1 MNDYLKIF
9 ELLNKRERRQG
20 SWLMLMVFMM
30 AILDVIGIAS
40 IMPFMAVLANPQLVD
55 SNTYLNLVYISL
67 GFTDVKTFLYF
78 LGLMVFVILFTTLC
92 FKAVTNYFLFRFTL
106 MSEYKIGG
114 RIIESYL
121 GQPYAWFLDRNSAIL
136 GKSLLSEV
144 NQVIQSGLLPI
155 VNVIAQGALIVII
168 VTFLVIIN
176 YQLSLAVGSVLIITY
191 FVLFKSTGAFL
202 SKIGVSRLEANDA
215 RFLAVNEL
223 FGAIKEIKV
232 SSLERTYISR
242 FKIPSKIYAN
252 HQASAMVVA
261 QLPRFALE
269 GITFGGMLGVIL
281 YLMKDGEGIV
291 SMLPVISVYAFA
303 AYRLMPAVQQIYSG
317 VSQLSFAIPAIKTLH
332 SSLHGDSP
340 RVEDGQEQPL
350 IRFKREITFQDVSFK
365 YESASRSI
373 LQDIS
378 LTIPSGNRIGIVGP
392 SGSGKTTTVDILL
405 GLLEPQ
411 SGVIKVDGTV
421 IDRSNRRN
429 WQKSIGYVPQHI
441 YLADDTLTA
450 NIAFGQDEEKIDF
463 AAVEI
468 AAKRALLH
476 DFVISEMPLGYK
488 TLVGERGV
496 RLSGGQRQRIG
507 IARALYRNPSLLILD
522 EATSALDNITERLV
536 MNAMHDMGNITIVMI
551 AHRLSTIR
559 ECDSIILLDNGNIK
573 KVGTYDQLLKNSET
587 FRAMARQEVNK

>member
-78 LGLMVFVILFTTLC
+78 LGLMVFIILFTTLC

-114 RIIESYL
+114 RVIESYL

-168 VTFLVIIN
+168 VAFLVIIN

-191 FVLFKSTGAFL
+191 FVLFKSTGVFL

-232 SSLERTYISR
+232 SGLERTYISR

-252 HQASAMVVA
+252 HQASAMVVS

-340 RVEDGQEQPL
+340 RVEDSQEQSL
-350 IRFKREITFQDVSFK
+350 IRFKREITFQDVSFR
-365 YESASRSI
+365 YDSASRGI

-378 LTIPSGNRIGIVGP
+378 LTIPSGNRIGIVGS